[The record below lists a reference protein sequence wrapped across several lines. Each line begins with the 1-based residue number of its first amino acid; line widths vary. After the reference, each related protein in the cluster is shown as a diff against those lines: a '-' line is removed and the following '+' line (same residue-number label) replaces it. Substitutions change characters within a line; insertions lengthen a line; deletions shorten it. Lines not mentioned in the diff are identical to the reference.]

1 MDKYKAA
8 FDYVAAEK
16 AIAMLKYRRHQ
27 KFKSVLKACAAVSPL
42 IFALSRSLPSAS
54 QLSDISCQIHAVFD
68 NQFYVFLLIMSLL
81 AAIYALA
88 CQHDEES
95 AQSPDVYE
103 EFAVNRVYCRSV
115 VINGEDNGGVCS
127 ETEKTPSFPET
138 ESKADEESKN
148 AVVLLPSVE
157 RRETVTETE
166 SRYVPPVPAITIES
180 ADAALVEKEK
190 RYMRTQSE
198 RFERKKISS
207 TKRVMRRKET
217 DIYRKTKSFGG
228 EEAARRLGSVEVLD
242 DEEFNRK
249 IQEFIVKN
257 KRKQKEEYENERV
270 ERERERRRKEKEDE
284 ERRRTEE
291 FNWKI
296 KKFIED
302 KKQIQKEE
310 KRQEEED

>member
-1 MDKYKAA
+1 MDTYKAA

-16 AIAMLKYRRHQ
+16 AIAMRKYRRHQ
-27 KFKSVLKACAAVSPL
+27 KFKSVLTACAAVSPL

-54 QLSDISCQIHAVFD
+54 QLSDISRQVHAVFD
-68 NQFYVFLLIMSLL
+68 NQFYVFSLIMALL
-81 AAIYALA
+81 AAIYAMA

-95 AQSPDVYE
+95 ARSPDVYE

-115 VINGEDNGGVCS
+115 VVNGGDNGGACS

-138 ESKADEESKN
+138 ESKADEESKY
-148 AVVLLPSVE
+148 AVVPLPSVE
-157 RRETVTETE
+157 RHETVTETE

-190 RYMRTQSE
+190 RVMRTH
-198 RFERKKISS
+198 
-207 TKRVMRRKET
+207 RRK
-217 DIYRKTKSFGG
+217 
-228 EEAARRLGSVEVLD
+228 
-242 DEEFNRK
+242 
-249 IQEFIVKN
+249 
-257 KRKQKEEYENERV
+257 EYENERV

-284 ERRRTEE
+284 ERQRTEE
-291 FNWKI
+291 FNWKR

-310 KRQEEED
+310 KKQEEEDERRRRRTEGGYVRMASFTSAVIH